1 VVYTEQ
7 KGGEE
12 YEMMH
17 KGRIF
22 HRVYRHHAMVL
33 LSVVSIQGAILSKF
47 LTIHFLLKKVKQ
59 SHYRPGQALRVAGG

>member
-1 VVYTEQ
+1 MVGTDQ

-12 YEMMH
+12 YELMQ

-22 HRVYRHHAMVL
+22 HRGYRHHSMEL
-33 LSVVSIQGAILSKF
+33 TSVVSIQGVILSKY

-59 SHYRPGQALRVAGG
+59 SHYRPG